1 MKCLHNWWVI
11 KCAFRNVAFLKVKAF
26 VCNYLAR
33 MTILSRSIWILKDG
47 WWIVIS
53 TMLPPFAISFT
64 LSTTLYAL
72 VESRPEVG
80 SSRNSRDGLWIMSVP
95 IDTLRRSPPETPRI
109 PSSPMYVW
117 AVVCYFDIQSLIKI
131 VNDILKWN
139 YRETN
144 EITLLSYY
152 WSDLDR

>member
-1 MKCLHNWWVI
+1 MCFQKCIV
-11 KCAFRNVAFLKVKAF
+11 FLKVKAF

-47 WWIVIS
+47 WWIVIN